1 MLMRTLPAIAA
12 LLLTTTLTVAQ
23 QPSATDLETLRT
35 SIKNE
40 MSDSHTP
47 GAAMVVVQNG
57 KVVFIEGFGRTS
69 IEQEVPVTAKTVF
82 RLGSTTK
89 MLTAT
94 ALLQLVADGKLT
106 LDKPIAKLLLLDD
119 SFARVTPKQL
129 LSHSAGLCEA
139 SPKVDSKDDDALQ
152 REIAGWKGQQ
162 RFYTDPGAMFS
173 YAGPSYYAAGR
184 LIEILSAKSYPD
196 AMSQLVF
203 SPFAMASST
212 LRPLEALT
220 RPLAQ
225 GHTLEKESAQVVRPM
240 PENVA
245 MYPGGSVFSTA
256 DDLGCFMIAMLPGGS
271 ARPAVRDQF
280 FVTRIPLPSR
290 AGEAEKSF
298 YGFGTVAYNIG
309 NVQIFEHGG
318 VRKGYGSFIRF
329 IPAKRTGIAVLANM
343 NGVNLRRSLALAT
356 TLFTGLNED
365 LSDPSRPEK
374 PEPAETRAVAGTY
387 RQCDFVWKFA
397 PRGDRLV
404 QTFEGAETEL
414 KRVGPNYYISG
425 EGQEVLFLRDA
436 PGRSYMHQDL
446 VSARKE

>member
-1 MLMRTLPAIAA
+1 MRTLPAITA
-12 LLLTTTLTVAQ
+12 LLLTTALAPAQ
-23 QPSATDLETLRT
+23 QPSAADLETLRA
-35 SIKNE
+35 SIKKE

-57 KVVFIEGFGRTS
+57 KVIFAEGFGRTS
-69 IEQEVPVTAKTVF
+69 IEQEVPVTTSTVF

-94 ALLQLVADGKLT
+94 ALLELIADGKLT
-106 LDKPIAKLLLLDD
+106 LDTPITKLMPLDD
-119 SFARVTPKQL
+119 SFAHVTPKLL

-139 SPKVDSKDDDALQ
+139 SPKVESKDDDALQ
-152 REIAGWKGQQ
+152 REVAGWKGQQ

-203 SPFAMASST
+203 APFAMTSST

-225 GHTLEKESAQVVRPM
+225 GHTLDKGSAQVVRPM
-240 PENVA
+240 PDNVA
-245 MYPGGSVFSTA
+245 MYPGGSVFSSA
-256 DDLGCFMIAMLPGGS
+256 DDLGRFMLAMLPGGS
-271 ARPAVRDQF
+271 APPAVRDQF
-280 FVTRIPLPSR
+280 FATRIPLPSR
-290 AGEAEKSF
+290 PDEAGKTY
-298 YGFGTVAYNIG
+298 YGFGTISYKID
-309 NVQIFEHGG
+309 NVEIFEHGG

-329 IPAKRTGIAVLANM
+329 IPAKRTGIAVLANI
-343 NGVNLRRSLALAT
+343 NGANLRYSLALAT
-356 TLFTGLNED
+356 KLFAGLNED
-365 LSDPSRPEK
+365 LSDPIRPEK
-374 PEPAETRAVAGTY
+374 PDAAETRAIAGTY

-414 KRVGPNYYISG
+414 KRVGPNDYISD

-436 PGRSYMHQDL
+436 QGRNYMHQDL